1 MSVEILGYAA
11 ILFSACASIPQLY
24 QIIKT
29 KKVRDLN
36 PYFFVL
42 DFFACLMYIIYG
54 ILIENYIVMGSSIM
68 PLINRF
74 IIIVLWIY
82 YRKENYWRITLSITY
97 FLTSSSYKFTFF
109 PFKYFIIIAILSIK
123 YSITS
128 NSPAISVYA
137 FFLF

>member
-1 MSVEILGYAA
+1 MSIEILGYTA
-11 ILFSACASIPQLY
+11 IGTAGVASIPQLY

-68 PLINRF
+68 PFVNRF
-74 IIIVLWIY
+74 IIIILWIY
-82 YRKENYWRITLSITY
+82 YRK
-97 FLTSSSYKFTFF
+97 
-109 PFKYFIIIAILSIK
+109 
-123 YSITS
+123 
-128 NSPAISVYA
+128 
-137 FFLF
+137 

>member
-68 PLINRF
+68 PFVNRF
-74 IIIVLWIY
+74 IIIILWIY
-82 YRKENYWRITLSITY
+82 YRKETI
-97 FLTSSSYKFTFF
+97 
-109 PFKYFIIIAILSIK
+109 
-123 YSITS
+123 
-128 NSPAISVYA
+128 VE
-137 FFLF
+137 